1 MDNKQI
7 AKIILGDID
16 SSTAREMKGTLE
28 NYDKLVQEKEKEIK
42 SILEEHFTTDDADLL
57 ENVVEKIRKI
67 FLV

>member
-42 SILEEHFTTDDADLL
+42 SILEEHFTTDDDLL
-57 ENVVEKIRKI
+57 ENVVEKIRKL